1 MLALIKPLDRSGPAR
16 GVARMTDAYRQMPVL
31 VPFDTV
37 TLATREG
44 QEGAV
49 AFTLVG
55 VGKDPAAVQAAVDR

>member
-1 MLALIKPLDRSGPAR
+1 
-16 GVARMTDAYRQMPVL
+16 MTDAYRQMPVL